1 MVAVVSLKAVMRGNV
16 LVLTV
21 TRTLWSVAGSIIYA
35 YFSLYMISLGASK
48 PVIGLVNSLGA
59 LAACILY
66 PIGGYIADKS
76 GRARLVSFATLFFA
90 SSYLIYAF
98 SPSWE
103 WLTFAYIYQQ
113 IVLFYTP
120 ALNAIMAD
128 SIPIGA
134 RGRIYALT
142 VAVPEAVRI
151 VTPYI
156 GGYLIAVMTLQPAMR
171 LGYTLSFALGSV
183 VALIRFRYLKET
195 MVNSEGI
202 GWNVLKM
209 LKDGYHDVVTSLKW
223 VFSTIKGYAIVAILI
238 SSISSFVTPF
248 WVVYATEVIG
258 LSAYDWGVVLLLA
271 GIAKTTLSFAVGSLV
286 DRLGP
291 KSCMAIS
298 LTIAIPSMTLFTF
311 ADGFYQVVL
320 VYIPLAV
327 SSSFMWIA
335 TSVFL
340 ANSIPKGIR
349 GRVMASLGSS
359 INVGIMGGGFS
370 GGFLLFI
377 SMSMGSLASGF
388 VYSVNPAYPWY
399 LQSIALLAALALLIV
414 LIREPEKAHE

>member
-1 MVAVVSLKAVMRGNV
+1 MRGNV

-21 TRTLWSVAGSIIYA
+21 SRTLWSVAGSIIYA

-48 PVIGLVNSLGA
+48 PVIGVVNSVGA

-76 GRARLVSFATLFFA
+76 GRARLVSFATLLFT
-90 SSYLIYAF
+90 SSYLVYAL

-103 WLTFAYIYQQ
+103 WLAFAFIYQQ
-113 IVLFYTP
+113 VALFYTP

-151 VTPYI
+151 VTPYL

-171 LGYTLSFALGSV
+171 IGYTLSFAIGSV
-183 VALIRFRYLKET
+183 VAFIRYRYLKET
-195 MVNSEGI
+195 MADSEGV
-202 GWNVLKM
+202 GWNMPKM
-209 LKDGYHDVVTSLKW
+209 LKEGYSNVLISLRW
-223 VFSTIKGYAIVAILI
+223 IFSTIRGYAVVSILLAFI
-238 SSISSFVTPF
+238 GSFVTPF
-248 WVVYATEVIG
+248 WVVYANEVIG
-258 LSAYDWGVVLLLA
+258 LTAYDWGVVLLLA
-271 GIAKTTLSFAVGSLV
+271 GIVKTTLSFAVGSLV

-291 KSCMAIS
+291 KRCIAIS
-298 LTIAIPSMTLFTF
+298 LAIAIPSMTLFTL
-311 ADGFYQVVL
+311 AEGFYQVVL
-320 VYIPLAV
+320 VYVALVV
-327 SSSFMWIA
+327 SSSFMWISS
-335 TSVFL
+335 SVFL
-340 ANSIPKGIR
+340 ANSIPREIR
-349 GRVMASLGSS
+349 GRVMAGLGSG

-377 SMSMGSLASGF
+377 SMSIGSLAGGF
-388 VYSVNPAYPWY
+388 VYSFNPAYPWY
-399 LQSIALLAALALLIV
+399 LQSITLLAALVISVILIH
-414 LIREPEKAHE
+414 EPRKAQE